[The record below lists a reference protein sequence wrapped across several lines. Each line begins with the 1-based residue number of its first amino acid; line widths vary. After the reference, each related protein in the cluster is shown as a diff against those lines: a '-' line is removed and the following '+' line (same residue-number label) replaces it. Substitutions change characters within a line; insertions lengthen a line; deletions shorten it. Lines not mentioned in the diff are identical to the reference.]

1 MIKFKPDIAIALIG
15 LAFMLPVHAA
25 SFTSSLNVI
34 SDPSIGSGSL
44 GVVTVT
50 QNSSNVVEFNV
61 ALAPNTAFVSTGGP
75 HNAFTFNLDLLTPFT
90 LTFVNPTDGTFVYSG
105 GPATNTPYGSFS
117 NAIDCPLCG
126 PGASNAYSGV
136 LDFTITETGGINL
149 NNIITNSLGYYFSA
163 DVIGPSGG
171 TGNIA
176 SNNMSPVPEPRS
188 YAMLLAGLALIG
200 FTARRRK
207 NLTM

>member
-1 MIKFKPDIAIALIG
+1 MIKLKFNIALALMC
-15 LAFMLPVHAA
+15 LAFILPARAA
-25 SFTSSLNVI
+25 SFTSSLDVI

-44 GVVTVT
+44 GTVTVT
-50 QNSSNVVEFNV
+50 ENNAHVVEFNV
-61 ALAPNTAFVSTGGP
+61 TLAPDTAFVSTGGP

-90 LTFVNPTDGTFVYSG
+90 LAFVSPTNGMFVYDG
-105 GPATNTPYGSFS
+105 GPAINTPFGTFA

-136 LDFTITETGGINL
+136 LDFTITDASGINL
-149 NNIITNSLGYYFSA
+149 NNIVANSLGYYFSA

-176 SNNMSPVPEPRS
+176 STISPVPEPKS
-188 YAMLLAGLALIG
+188 YAMFLAGLTLIG

-207 NLTM
+207 NNTI